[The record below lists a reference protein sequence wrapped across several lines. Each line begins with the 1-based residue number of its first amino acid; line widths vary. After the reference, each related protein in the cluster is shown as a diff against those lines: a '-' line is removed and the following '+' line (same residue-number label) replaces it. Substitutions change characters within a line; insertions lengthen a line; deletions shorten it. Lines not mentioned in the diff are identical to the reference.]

1 MWIGIRVP
9 IYNVWHELEPTDADP
24 TSGIT
29 MKPNP
34 NAYIL
39 LCGQYMTSYVPMS
52 IQFDLCSLK

>member
-39 LCGQYMTSYVPMS
+39 LCGQYMTSYVPTS
-52 IQFDLCSLK
+52 I